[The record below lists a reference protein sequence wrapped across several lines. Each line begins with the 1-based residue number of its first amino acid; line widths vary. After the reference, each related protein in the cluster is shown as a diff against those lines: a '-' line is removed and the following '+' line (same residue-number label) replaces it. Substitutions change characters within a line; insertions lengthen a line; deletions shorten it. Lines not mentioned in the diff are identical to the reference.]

1 MTAILIICS
10 IALIGLLIW
19 LGNIFYNYVERTY
32 NYKILTLEQI
42 IVFLLLTIAWLIGGH
57 LFYKH
62 GLSDEMF
69 LNIIVTL
76 SAAFI
81 LTIYQFIRITIQTKW
96 FIAIG
101 VMTIQLF
108 ISLVGIAL
116 FLLASERRRRNCDDC
131 Y

>member
-1 MTAILIICS
+1 MIAILIICS

-19 LGNIFYNYVERTY
+19 LGNIFYNYVEKTY
-32 NYKILTLEQI
+32 NYNILTLEQV
-42 IVFLLLTIAWLIGGH
+42 IVFLSSTIAWLIGGY

-69 LNIIVTL
+69 LNILVTL
-76 SAAFI
+76 LTAFI
-81 LTIYQFIRITIQTKW
+81 LTIYQFIRITLQTKW

-101 VMTIQLF
+101 IMTIQLF
-108 ISLVGIAL
+108 ISLAGIAL
-116 FLLASERRRRNCDDC
+116 LVLASDSRRDCNNDC